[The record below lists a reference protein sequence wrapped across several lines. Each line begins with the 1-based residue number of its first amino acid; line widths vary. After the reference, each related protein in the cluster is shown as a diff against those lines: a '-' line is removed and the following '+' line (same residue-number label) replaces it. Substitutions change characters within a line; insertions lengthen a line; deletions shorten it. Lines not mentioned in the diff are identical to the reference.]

1 MPVTPRSDGEM
12 GVEIDAV
19 WIRGDDGDVVGIAIF
34 GTDGTR
40 NDGGLVRTSPDDGN
54 PGVGT
59 ARVAVDGSRGEDSGT
74 GFTACSPA
82 WLGEAG
88 STHFPTM
95 SRNATR
101 SARRADL
108 FPSDRICAIVS
119 GP

>member
-1 MPVTPRSDGEM
+1 M

-74 GFTACSPA
+74 GFTACSPFI
-82 WLGEAG
+82 
-88 STHFPTM
+88 S
-95 SRNATR
+95 SRPLKR
-101 SARRADL
+101 SSWSGRRIIRRAA
-108 FPSDRICAIVS
+108 SS
-119 GP
+119 